1 MCLPRNDTLWCS
13 NVNSFRIAAGKV
25 SPTQLI
31 PLLWYQ
37 LLLAVFTIIYIAF
50 PQISNKTLNFI
61 DKNKK

>member
-1 MCLPRNDTLWCS
+1 MIPYGAQMLILLG
-13 NVNSFRIAAGKV
+13 FAAGKV

-37 LLLAVFTIIYIAF
+37 LLLAIFTMIYIF
-50 PQISNKTLNFI
+50 VPQISDKTLNFI